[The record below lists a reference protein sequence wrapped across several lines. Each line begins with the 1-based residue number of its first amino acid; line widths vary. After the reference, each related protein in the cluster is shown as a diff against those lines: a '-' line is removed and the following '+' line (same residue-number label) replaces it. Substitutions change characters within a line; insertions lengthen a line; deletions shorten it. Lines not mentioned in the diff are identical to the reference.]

1 MHQQD
6 GRYFRHIDGGLYQ
19 LLYHARHADDGQPVA
34 VYLHLWPYEPSVW
47 VRGAGEFAQR
57 FEEISELEYARL
69 SAVDRHLGQQAI
81 AAAKQ
86 KRRQA
91 QSTRENVVPPNRN
104 G

>member
-1 MHQQD
+1 MQEQD

-19 LLYHARHADDGQPVA
+19 LLHHARHADDGKPVM

-47 VRGAGEFAQR
+47 VRRVDEFAQR
-57 FEEISELEYARL
+57 FEEISELEYTRL
-69 SAVDRHLGQQAI
+69 SAVDRHSGQQAV

-91 QSTRENVVPPNRN
+91 QSASENAHPAIRN